1 MSPWSLELPAT
12 CLFSFTPAA
21 AQPAVSRPS
30 MKRCLSIMATSL
42 CSWSP
47 FRISGMQISNDR
59 PLHVGRGTLF
69 ERVRLARNGPVG
81 LHHRDDIH
89 HEEHRIATRDLR
101 LSGPGNVD
109 AQLVVLCLP
118 GARDRLVDLCAE
130 IGRAPV

>member
-1 MSPWSLELPAT
+1 MAPWSLELPAT

-69 ERVRLARNGPVG
+69 ERVRLARTGPVG
-81 LHHRDDIH
+81 RHPHD
-89 HEEHRIATRDLR
+89 ATTTEQNLLDNIDLTP
-101 LSGPGNVD
+101 S
-109 AQLVVLCLP
+109 
-118 GARDRLVDLCAE
+118 
-130 IGRAPV
+130 APATVRPPPI

>member
-1 MSPWSLELPAT
+1 
-12 CLFSFTPAA
+12 
-21 AQPAVSRPS
+21 

-81 LHHRDDIH
+81 LHHRDAIH

-101 LSGPGNVD
+101 LSGPGNVN

-118 GARDRLVDLCAE
+118 GARRSEEHTSELQSLMRISYAVFFLKTKKLRKNSMFQTNQE
-130 IGRAPV
+130 